1 MRPRPSSIVSVR
13 AVQRHRL
20 QHHIE
25 ALSHSL
31 VHDNVFDIRATGR
44 HQVLHG
50 IVEVLVALALRRP
63 SAALEEAR
71 ELERKRVDLHNE
83 SVTHIVSPSLPQEFV
98 AVGRTHSS
106 RVHEIIEPPEA
117 ACEVLASAMAVHDRV
132 LASKHM

>member
-1 MRPRPSSIVSVR
+1 MPYSAIACSIIS
-13 AVQRHRL
+13 RHS
-20 QHHIE
+20 
-25 ALSHSL
+25 LSLSLSL

-50 IVEVLVALALRRP
+50 IMEVLVALALRRP

-71 ELERKRVDLHNE
+71 ELERKRVDLHSE